1 MNEAKL
7 NLFNTHFLISLTP
20 LQGLGAKFH
29 VMQIIGRVTADATV
43 SETKAGKKVVNFSI
57 AINDTYKTKDSTEVQ
72 KIVTYVNCAYWINPG
87 IAPCLTKGTLV
98 ECAGRIGANAWTNKE
113 GEVKASLTF
122 HVNTIK
128 LHGRSAGGNATP
140 APVVPMNTAPAAVS
154 EVAEDLPF

>member
-1 MNEAKL
+1 ME
-7 NLFNTHFLISLTP
+7 
-20 LQGLGAKFH
+20 
-29 VMQIIGRVTADATV
+29 IIGRMTADATV

-57 AINDTYKTKDSTEVQ
+57 AINDTYKTKGSTEVQ

-87 IAPCLTKGTLV
+87 IAPYLTKGSLV
-98 ECAGRIGANAWTNKE
+98 ECNGRVGANAWTNKE

-128 LHGRSAGGNATP
+128 LHGRSTGGNTAP
-140 APVVPMNTAPAAVS
+140 APVVPLNTAPAALL